1 MNSKII
7 INKYLIWFFLFIAL
21 SLCGIINTPI
31 TDWWSTFYRIMV
43 IWVVCFAYTC
53 FIVDKKDFYTVIYA
67 FVFGASVTIET
78 NEDKSASVLSILF
91 SSRQIEKY
99 YVAVSDKKPK
109 KKQGIICGDMKK
121 ARRGQWKLCRTY
133 ENPAITRFSSLKYE
147 DKYLFLLKP
156 QTGKTHQIRVAM
168 KSICAP
174 IIGDVL
180 YGGTVSDR
188 GYLHSIKLSFSYK
201 GKKYEYISYP
211 NVGKFFIDEQLESL
225 MSEIML

>member
-1 MNSKII
+1 MANNLFYEIVDNTEDFI
-7 INKYLIWFFLFIAL
+7 VINKYPDVSFHSENNEVGLFVKLKEDFKIPLFSIHRLDKITSGLILIAK
-21 SLCGIINTPI
+21 S
-31 TDWWSTFYRIMV
+31 S
-43 IWVVCFAYTC
+43 
-53 FIVDKKDFYTVIYA
+53 
-67 FVFGASVTIET
+67 E
-78 NEDKSASVLSILF
+78 SASVLSSLF

>member
-1 MNSKII
+1 MENNLFYEIVDNNEDFI
-7 INKYLIWFFLFIAL
+7 VINKFPDVSFHSENNEVGLFAKLKEDLNIPLFSVHRLDKITSGLILIAKSSESAAEL
-21 SLCGIINTPI
+21 S
-31 TDWWSTFYRIMV
+31 D
-43 IWVVCFAYTC
+43 
-53 FIVDKKDFYTVIYA
+53 
-67 FVFGASVTIET
+67 
-78 NEDKSASVLSILF
+78 LF

-109 KKQGIICGDMKK
+109 KKQGIISGDMKK

-174 IIGDVL
+174 IVGDVL

-188 GYLHSIKLSFSYK
+188 GYLHSIKLSFSHK
-201 GKKYEYISYP
+201 GKKYEYINFP
-211 NVGKFFIDEQLESL
+211 NVGKLFKVEEVERL
-225 MSEIML
+225 MAEIIL

>member
-1 MNSKII
+1 MENNLFYEIVDNNEDFI
-7 INKYLIWFFLFIAL
+7 VINKFHDVSFHSENNEVGLFAKLKEDLNIPLFSVHRLDKITSGLILIAKSSESAAEL
-21 SLCGIINTPI
+21 S
-31 TDWWSTFYRIMV
+31 D
-43 IWVVCFAYTC
+43 
-53 FIVDKKDFYTVIYA
+53 
-67 FVFGASVTIET
+67 
-78 NEDKSASVLSILF
+78 LF

-109 KKQGIICGDMKK
+109 KKQGIISGDMKK

-174 IIGDVL
+174 IVGDVL

-188 GYLHSIKLSFSYK
+188 GYLHSIKLSFSHK
-201 GKKYEYISYP
+201 GKKYEYINFP
-211 NVGKFFIDEQLESL
+211 NVGKLFKVEEVERL
-225 MSEIML
+225 MSEIIL

>member
-1 MNSKII
+1 MENNLFYEIVDNTEDFI
-7 INKYLIWFFLFIAL
+7 VINKYPDVSFHSENNEVGLFAKLKEDFKIPLFSIHRLDKITSGLILIAK
-21 SLCGIINTPI
+21 S
-31 TDWWSTFYRIMV
+31 S
-43 IWVVCFAYTC
+43 
-53 FIVDKKDFYTVIYA
+53 
-67 FVFGASVTIET
+67 
-78 NEDKSASVLSILF
+78 KSASVLSILF

>member
-1 MNSKII
+1 MENNLFYEIVDNTEDFI
-7 INKYLIWFFLFIAL
+7 VINKYPDVSFHSENNEVGLFAKLKEDFKIPLFSIHRLDKITSGLILIAK
-21 SLCGIINTPI
+21 S
-31 TDWWSTFYRIMV
+31 S
-43 IWVVCFAYTC
+43 
-53 FIVDKKDFYTVIYA
+53 
-67 FVFGASVTIET
+67 E
-78 NEDKSASVLSILF
+78 SASVLSILF

>member
-1 MNSKII
+1 MANNLFYEIVDNTEDFI
-7 INKYLIWFFLFIAL
+7 VINKYPDVSFHSENNEVGLFAKLKEDFKIPLFSIHRLDKITSGLILIAK
-21 SLCGIINTPI
+21 S
-31 TDWWSTFYRIMV
+31 S
-43 IWVVCFAYTC
+43 
-53 FIVDKKDFYTVIYA
+53 
-67 FVFGASVTIET
+67 E
-78 NEDKSASVLSILF
+78 SASVLSILF